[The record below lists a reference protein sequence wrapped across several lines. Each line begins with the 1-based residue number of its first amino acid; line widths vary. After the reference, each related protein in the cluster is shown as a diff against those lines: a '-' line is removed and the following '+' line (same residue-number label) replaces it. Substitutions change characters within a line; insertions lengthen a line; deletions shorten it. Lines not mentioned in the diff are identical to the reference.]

1 MGISKGGL
9 SVQNEDK
16 LIDLTLN
23 MNPKLFSL
31 AKHYA
36 DRPNRFLDHAVRNI
50 DRMMMT
56 IQDVVSLKQDVQQYE
71 LGSRENPVDAV
82 VVGSGLSGLAAAL
95 SVLDRGGTVAL
106 VEKMG
111 FMGGNSAKASSGLNG
126 LDEIRAKETSDSED
140 RFLNDMLK
148 SGHCMNDDEMIREEC
163 KHATALVRGSGEAL
177 RWVRDRVGMPL
188 DKIGQLGG
196 HSVPRTYCSS
206 VIVRALSFASLAP
219 SLPESSLTS
228 ILHSYVSSWH

>member
-1 MGISKGGL
+1 
-9 SVQNEDK
+9 
-16 LIDLTLN
+16 

-50 DRMMMT
+50 DRMRMT
-56 IQDVVSLKQDVQQYE
+56 IQDVVQLKQDVRHHE

-206 VIVRALSFASLAP
+206 VIVRALSFASLTH
-219 SLPESSLTS
+219 SLTES
-228 ILHSYVSSWH
+228 TLTTILHRYVSSWHRNYRCRINLYALETFEGVREAR

>member
-1 MGISKGGL
+1 
-9 SVQNEDK
+9 
-16 LIDLTLN
+16 
-23 MNPKLFSL
+23 
-31 AKHYA
+31 
-36 DRPNRFLDHAVRNI
+36 
-50 DRMMMT
+50 MMMT
-56 IQDVVSLKQDVQQYE
+56 IQDVVSLKQDVRQYE

-163 KHATALVRGSGEAL
+163 KHATALVRGSGDAL
-177 RWVRDRVGMPL
+177 RWAEIER
-188 DKIGQLGG
+188 
-196 HSVPRTYCSS
+196 H
-206 VIVRALSFASLAP
+206 AS
-219 SLPESSLTS
+219 
-228 ILHSYVSSWH
+228 